1 MPLTQKYRTMHRRQ
15 RRRRKLWELKAKLAQ
30 TTDPKSKKK
39 LLVKIERLAPWD
51 QVLGK

>member
-1 MPLTQKYRTMHRRQ
+1 MPLTQKDRTMRRRQ

-30 TTDPKSKKK
+30 ATDPKTKKK
-39 LLVKIERLAPWD
+39 LLTKIERLSPWD